1 MSSRFLRRAH
11 LLLIPVALFYAILPF
26 HAWASDK
33 KIREIDLQPL
43 LCPLALQQPNND
55 PSAGV
60 DFVSDNEVLVYTV
73 CHVSSA
79 VALSTRSASAP
90 EASDPNHLK
99 AVLLDLTT
107 GNAIKSFDWPT
118 RGRGAT
124 VRVTHRGELLV
135 QTDNVLRTVT
145 LDGKQIAAIRLV
157 KVGQSDLTFVN
168 SSPAVDS
175 VAVIQSSQAEGK
187 TVNGVAVLDSHG
199 LEPLAQWHDNGES
212 WNIAV
217 SPETAVRTQSSG
229 SQLQVMDLKNASD
242 SNANWNTIWSGNS
255 SSTRPVFLGADRFA
269 FPAGNFV
276 SLFAAPK
283 GSDRRDIDCTNTLG
297 VRASR
302 NGGLLAT
309 VCVHETF
316 RQAGLRASGMPL
328 GGARGGGGPVES
340 TKEMKIDVY
349 QANPFRAL
357 GSVALEQPQDP
368 TFDFALSPSS
378 AKVAVVDQLHLAV
391 YGVIATA
398 NEPPPIPSVQT
409 ASDENQNL
417 DTPSFRSSTRLVQ
430 VDTVVT
436 DSQSHPVP
444 DLAASD
450 FTVLEDGKPQKISAF
465 SYESPEKKQDI
476 PVRPPLNAG
485 AFTNRPVSRQTSP
498 IIVLLLDG
506 LNTPS
511 SQQLYVRQEMLR
523 YLRDLK
529 PSNARMAVLAL
540 GSDLAVLQDFTT
552 DLSSLQ
558 AAVRNY
564 KRGRTKADVD
574 TAAVDLPAASGTYT
588 ATDASGAVSNA
599 QGQALEGVQDLL
611 DFFSRSVANDEQDAR
626 IKTTVAALQ
635 AVAQSV
641 AGYPGRKS
649 LIWMSSSFPFTLG
662 FDDSTISHFAF
673 YKRYADDIRKTT
685 ALLTDANIA
694 VYPIDA
700 RGLISN
706 GGVADVTTSS
716 ASTSSASITSASTS
730 SSAAPNT
737 DISSE
742 TFKNFRTDES
752 LNTVAEETGGKVFR
766 NTNDLSDAIKAAIAD
781 SESHYI
787 LGYYLDRS
795 RMDGKFHVLRVKVA
809 RKGVKVRS
817 RTGFFALDVSDWN
830 KRDANNPTK
839 NDASKSD
846 QPNAGNNPPDQGL
859 IPSRLNGL
867 SATGVL
873 FEARSTPPATP
884 GKPVLIELW
893 VDPSTISFG
902 SGPNSTYPIDLSF
915 ELAALKPDGK
925 AAQVETRSAAG
936 ALQDAALRQFLKT
949 GIPMKIEMPVPA
961 GHYVL
966 RVAIRDNH
974 SGHVG
979 SLDMPLII
987 N

>member
-11 LLLIPVALFYAILPF
+11 LLLIPVVLFYAILPF

-33 KIREIDLQPL
+33 KIHEIDLQPL

-124 VRVTHRGELLV
+124 VRITHRGEMLV

-229 SQLQVMDLKNASD
+229 SKLQVMDLKNASD
-242 SNANWNTIWSGNS
+242 ANANWNTIWSGNS

-302 NGGLLAT
+302 NGGLLAA

-368 TFDFALSPSS
+368 TFDFALSPTS
-378 AKVAVVDQLHLAV
+378 AKVAVVDQLHLTV
-391 YGVIATA
+391 YGVIATTG
-398 NEPPPIPSVQT
+398 EPPPIPNVQTSNVQT
-409 ASDENQNL
+409 ANVENQNL
-417 DTPSFRSSTRLVQ
+417 DTPSFRSSARLVQ

-485 AFTNRPVSRQTSP
+485 AVTNRPVSRQTAP
-498 IIVLLLDG
+498 TIVLLLDG

-540 GSDLAVLQDFTT
+540 GSDLAILQDFTT

-574 TAAVDLPAASGTYT
+574 TGAVDLPAATGAFTV
-588 ATDASGAVSNA
+588 TDASGAVSGS
-599 QGQALEGVQDLL
+599 QGQDLLGVQDLL
-611 DFFSRSVANDEQDAR
+611 DFFSRSVANDEQDVR
-626 IKTTVAALQ
+626 IKTTIAALQ
-635 AVAQSV
+635 AIAQSV

-706 GGVADVTTSS
+706 GGVADVTTT
-716 ASTSSASITSASTS
+716 ATQP
-730 SSAAPNT
+730 APNT

-752 LNTVAEETGGKVFR
+752 LNTVAEQTGGKVFR

-787 LGYYLDRS
+787 LGYYLDRN

-817 RTGFFALDVSDWN
+817 RTGFYALDVSDWN
-830 KRDANNPTK
+830 KRDVIDPTK
-839 NDASKSD
+839 TDGSTNDQAK
-846 QPNAGNNPPDQGL
+846 NAGNSQPDQGL
-859 IPSRLNGL
+859 IPSRLGGL

-925 AAQVETRSAAG
+925 AAQRETRSAAG
-936 ALQDAALRQFLKT
+936 ALQEAALQQFLKT
-949 GIPMKIEMPVPA
+949 GIPMKIEMPLPT
-961 GHYVL
+961 GRYVL
-966 RVAIRDNH
+966 RVAIRDNR

-979 SLDMPLII
+979 SLDMPLNI